1 MKSSALKSLGYALLI
16 GGMIAGAIS
25 PSAAQSLTDKAERDE
40 LAIVSSKDPVM
51 AAAMRKARASLSEFL
66 TTAANP
72 TPAMRGFAVKVAVRE
87 GRNAEY
93 FWIHPFE
100 RKGER
105 FSGRLNNTPRSVR
118 SVKAGQTITFSE
130 IEIVD
135 WTYMDGSAMKGNY
148 TACALLA
155 AAPRQERETFF
166 KKFGL
171 DCGA

>member
-1 MKSSALKSLGYALLI
+1 MKFTAMKLLGQSLLI
-16 GGMIAGAIS
+16 GALSAAALT

-40 LAIVSSKDPVM
+40 LAIVSNSDPVM
-51 AAAMRKARASLSEFL
+51 AAAMRKARASLSGFL

-72 TPAMRGFAVKVAVRE
+72 TPTMQGFAVKVAVRE

-100 RKGER
+100 RKGEK
-105 FSGRLNNTPRSVR
+105 FSGQLNNTPRSVR
-118 SVKAGQTITFSE
+118 IVKAGQTITFSE
-130 IEIVD
+130 KEIVD

-155 AAPRQERETFF
+155 SAPRQERENFF